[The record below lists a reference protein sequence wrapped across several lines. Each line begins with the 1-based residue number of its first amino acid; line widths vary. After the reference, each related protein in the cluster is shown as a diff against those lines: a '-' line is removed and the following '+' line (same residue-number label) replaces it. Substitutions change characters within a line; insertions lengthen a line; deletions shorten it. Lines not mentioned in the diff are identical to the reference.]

1 MVLKLPWAQKQILW
15 AFELVIFQFFGNFCS
30 EEVETIFWESEA
42 KRSKRFKSKI
52 GYRKLLGKSFGSY
65 LQLKN
70 ECFERL
76 KRSFFKFLS
85 SEVETI
91 SWESEPNRSKLF
103 ESKFGHRKLLRKWFW
118 SYLELKN
125 ECFERLKRSFF
136 SYFQIFQWWS
146 WNPFLGRWG
155 KVFKTI

>member
-15 AFELVIFQFFGNFCS
+15 AFELVVFQFFGNFCS

-52 GYRKLLGKSFGSY
+52 GYRKFLGKSFGSY

-70 ECFERL
+70 ECFERW

-91 SWESEPNRSKLF
+91 SRESEPNRSKLF
-103 ESKFGHRKLLRKWFW
+103 ESKFGQRNLLVKWFW
-118 SYLELKN
+118 RYLDLKN
-125 ECFERLKRSFF
+125 GCCNRLKMYFF
-136 SYFQIFQWWS
+136 SFLHIFEWKS
-146 WNPFLGRWG
+146 WNHFLG
-155 KVFKTI
+155 K